1 MEEVEGGTHQRLWPT
16 QTSALDPP
24 RTQKQTT
31 PQIHFLLQKKEQKLI
46 LQERLE
52 VIIGL
57 SANKTINKWGNIDV
71 EDISSSKL
79 LISF

>member
-46 LQERLE
+46 LQERRK
-52 VIIGL
+52 VITGL
-57 SANKTINKWGNIDV
+57 SKSMDQWENIDV
-71 EDISSSKL
+71 QEISSSKL
-79 LISF
+79 LLSF